1 MSPSRQ
7 SPPHGRSPAWAGTLT
22 AVVIGVVALVA
33 LTYAVQVFLQ
43 AGEHEMELRAAVA
56 AAEPLQTAGLA
67 AALLLG
73 VVASYVY
80 KRASAAPDD
89 RLDIVRTL
97 REMVRSGRFWMAFVV
112 SPIVF
117 NVVLVAVGWYIRN
130 RVAES
135 RLFEEAQ
142 AEADAPPAAPAIGI
156 SPPSKPATVR
166 P

>member
-117 NVVLVAVGWYIRN
+117 NVVLVAVGDADLTLTHYLLAFQNGFFWETVFAR
-130 RVAES
+130 RGEPAG
-135 RLFEEAQ
+135 
-142 AEADAPPAAPAIGI
+142 AEA
-156 SPPSKPATVR
+156 T
-166 P
+166 